1 MIQVLDL
8 SLDMLEMLAQA
19 EHPMRTTD
27 IAKALDLSLQRTNNI
42 LRTLHRRKYVSQ
54 DEHLCYRL
62 GGQCWK
68 LGCSADRWADLRAG
82 AEKPML
88 ELSRKTGSV
97 IFLGIMESD
106 RLFCVT
112 SCREGRIMEIGNQQW
127 ADELH
132 STASGRILLANL
144 PQQQRIRVLARL
156 KRGKLTSSTVTDP
169 AELDRIL
176 DRVLKDGYAEVCG
189 ESRDQVASLA
199 IPFISREGICCA
211 LAFSDRME
219 KYREL
224 SLAEK
229 LELLKSTAEKM
240 ETNEIKIE
248 QSIQKKE
255 KRI

>member
-1 MIQVLDL
+1 MIQVLEL

-19 EHPMRTTD
+19 KNPMRATD
-27 IAKALDLSLQRTNNI
+27 IAKASGLSLQRTNNI
-42 LRTLHRRKYVSQ
+42 LRTLHKRKYVSQ

-62 GGQCWK
+62 GGECWK
-68 LGCSADRWADLRAG
+68 LGCSADRWANLRAA

-88 ELSRKTGSV
+88 ELSRKTGYM
-97 IFLGIMESD
+97 IFLGIMEGD

-112 SCREGRIMEIGNQQW
+112 SCHNGKILEIRKQNW

-144 PQQQRIRVLARL
+144 PTPQRHRVLARL

-176 DRVLKDGYAEVCG
+176 ERVLKKGYAEVCG

-199 IPFISREGICCA
+199 IPFISRKGICCA
-211 LAFSDRME
+211 LALSDRME

-248 QSIQKKE
+248 QLIQKKE